1 MDHRAT
7 VVLLVLLMALAY
19 VAGDPCVCDGSF
31 GTSPWENKVSQ
42 TRAENGKPFID
53 AKVFPLHNATAK
65 WDMRGMKAAIA
76 KGANVNQRATEDG
89 LTPLQ
94 IALLTN
100 SLDTWHPYTEEVYQA
115 VKILLDAKADPNIP
129 YSPEAHRM
137 HDVSPAPLHYA

>member
-65 WDMRGMKAAIA
+65 WDMRVRAAYI
-76 KGANVNQRATEDG
+76 GTG
-89 LTPLQ
+89 LSECTACVCSEL
-94 IALLTN
+94 IRWLHKRGWL
-100 SLDTWHPYTEEVYQA
+100 EECQHEC
-115 VKILLDAKADPNIP
+115 K
-129 YSPEAHRM
+129 R
-137 HDVSPAPLHYA
+137 